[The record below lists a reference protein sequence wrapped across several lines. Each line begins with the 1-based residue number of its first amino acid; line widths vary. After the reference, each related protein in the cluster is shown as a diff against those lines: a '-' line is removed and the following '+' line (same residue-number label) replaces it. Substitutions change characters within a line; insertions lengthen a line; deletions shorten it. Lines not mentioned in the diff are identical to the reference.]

1 MQQAVNLFHRSSRH
15 AIKILTHRIH
25 LLARIAH
32 ERDSVKAA
40 NRMEHIQLHQC
51 PHRADGHQIR
61 CTNKHIHSVC
71 IREGQLPRFFLTE
84 ISVFDGQLQRKLLCQ
99 LLHPCNPFSGYKGLF
114 IPCDI
119 KDLCTAFIAE
129 DRLFCDFVLGIFL
142 VNPDRRRIPVMIGCV
157 NQHDFKRTRRNQ
169 LS

>member
-1 MQQAVNLFHRSSRH
+1 MFTLQCPGSASAPVHILALRFFPLPDAAGGQPLPPQQPTRH
-15 AIKILTHRIH
+15 KILTHRIH

-71 IREGQLPRFFLTE
+71 IREGQLPRFFSLK
-84 ISVFDGQLQRKLLCQ
+84 SPYSMVNSSASSSASF
-99 LLHPCNPFSGYKGLF
+99 F
-114 IPCDI
+114 IPAI
-119 KDLCTAFIAE
+119 RSPVTKD
-129 DRLFCDFVLGIFL
+129 FL
-142 VNPDRRRIPVMIGCV
+142 SPAI
-157 NQHDFKRTRRNQ
+157 
-169 LS
+169 